1 VLHWRPATAERV
13 FVAAFWETKT
23 LEEMTAREWESLC
36 DRCGRCCLIK
46 LEDTDSGEVYFTNVI
61 CRYHNPT
68 DCRCR
73 RYAERSRLVPDC
85 VKVTPELARTAQWLP
100 LTCAYRVLA
109 EGGPLADWH
118 PLVSG
123 DPDSVR
129 EAGISVRGRVISEEY
144 VHPDELE
151 EHLVNWFDR

>member
-1 VLHWRPATAERV
+1 LYPILAETV
-13 FVAAFWETKT
+13 GVAAFWQEKT
-23 LEEMTAREWESLC
+23 LEQMDAAEWESLC
-36 DRCGRCCLIK
+36 DGCARCCLLK
-46 LEDTDSGEVYFTNVI
+46 LEDEDSGELYFTNVV
-61 CRYHNPT
+61 CRYHHPHT
-68 DCRCR
+68 CRCT
-73 RYAERSRLVPDC
+73 RYDERNTLVPDC

-100 LTCAYRVLA
+100 PTCAYRLLA
-109 EGGPLADWH
+109 EGKPLPDWH

-129 EAGISVRGRVISEEY
+129 EAGVSVRGKVISEEY